1 MMDRGINT
9 NTLTYYR
16 KFIIIHINKKRNN
29 FVVSSEFTRSPVN
42 EEKEAD
48 IYN

>member
-16 KFIIIHINKKRNN
+16 KFIIIHKRNN